1 LTEVLA
7 HEGNERDLV
16 AEFYEVNR
24 PARDLHRFPPA
35 NMGVEGASQV
45 VLEDLSFVERPPMV
59 FVLADVKPLFS
70 G

>member
-16 AEFYEVNR
+16 TVFYEVDC

-35 NMGVEGASQV
+35 NVGVKGASQV
-45 VLEDLSFVERPPMV
+45 VLEDLFFVERPGMV
-59 FVLADVKPLFS
+59 FVLADVKPLFA